1 MKTVPG
7 STTQPQDDVIMTL
20 LEHHVPLS
28 LLLDLSGPQEP
39 GSAEIMATEGEPETR
54 WWER

>member
-1 MKTVPG
+1 MKTVSD
-7 STTQPQDDVIMTL
+7 STTRPQDDVVMDL

-39 GSAEIMATEGEPETR
+39 GSAEILAEEGEPETR
-54 WWER
+54 WWEH